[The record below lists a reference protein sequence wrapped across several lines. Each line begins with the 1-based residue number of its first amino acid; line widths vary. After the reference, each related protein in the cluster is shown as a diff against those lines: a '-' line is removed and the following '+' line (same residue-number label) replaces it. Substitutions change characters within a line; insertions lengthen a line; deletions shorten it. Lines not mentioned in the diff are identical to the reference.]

1 MNILF
6 IGGADIIG
14 SSLGKQFLT
23 NEKYQIF
30 EKKER
35 RVAA

>member
-6 IGGADIIG
+6 IGGAGFIG
-14 SSLGKQFLT
+14 SSLVKQFLT